1 MKNSR
6 ISIRFNEKDLI
17 EIEEMA
23 RKHGYDVSKYIRFCV
38 QSTMKNESIPKSEV
52 IKLMYLLLS
61 NGDFVKNRK
70 LCNHVKEMYDR
81 WM

>member
-1 MKNSR
+1 MKNTR

-23 RKHGYDVSKYIRFCV
+23 GKYGFDISKYIRFCV
-38 QSTMKNESIPKSEV
+38 RSTMQNESIPKSEV
-52 IKLMYLLLS
+52 LKLIHQLLS
-61 NGDFVKNRK
+61 NSDFVKIRK
-70 LCNHVKEMYDR
+70 LSNHVKELYDR

>member
-17 EIEEMA
+17 EIDRMA
-23 RKHGYDVSKYIRFCV
+23 RKYGSDTSKYIRFCV
-38 QSTMKNESIPKSEV
+38 QATMKNESIPKSEV
-52 IKLMYLLLS
+52 LKLLHLLLS
-61 NGDFVKNRK
+61 NGDFQKNKK
-70 LCNHVKEMYDR
+70 LSNHVKELYEQ

>member
-1 MKNSR
+1 MKKSR

-52 IKLMYLLLS
+52 IKLMHLLLS
-61 NGDFVKNRK
+61 NSDFMRIRK
-70 LCNHVKEMYDR
+70 LSKHVKERYEQ

>member
-52 IKLMYLLLS
+52 IKLMHLLLS
-61 NGDFVKNRK
+61 NSDFMRIRK
-70 LCNHVKEMYDR
+70 LSKHVKERYEQ

>member
-23 RKHGYDVSKYIRFCV
+23 RKHGYDVSKYSRFCV

-52 IKLMYLLLS
+52 IKLMHLLLS
-61 NGDFVKNRK
+61 NSDFMRIRK
-70 LCNHVKEMYDR
+70 LSKHVKERYEQ

>member
-17 EIEEMA
+17 EIEKMA
-23 RKHGYDVSKYIRFCV
+23 RKYGSDTSKYIRFCV
-38 QSTMKNESIPKSEV
+38 QSTIKNESIPKAEV
-52 IKLMYLLLS
+52 LKLLHLLLS
-61 NGDFVKNRK
+61 NSDFIKNKK
-70 LCNHVKEMYDR
+70 LSNHVREVYDQ

>member
-23 RKHGYDVSKYIRFCV
+23 RKHGYDLSKYIRFCV

-52 IKLMYLLLS
+52 MKLMHLLLS
-61 NGDFVKNRK
+61 NSDFMRIRK
-70 LCNHVKEMYDR
+70 LSKHLKERYEQ

>member
-17 EIEEMA
+17 EIDRMA
-23 RKHGYDVSKYIRFCV
+23 RKYGSDTSKYIRFCV

-52 IKLMYLLLS
+52 LKLLHLLLS
-61 NGDFVKNRK
+61 NGDFQKNKK
-70 LCNHVKEMYDR
+70 LSNHVKELYEQ